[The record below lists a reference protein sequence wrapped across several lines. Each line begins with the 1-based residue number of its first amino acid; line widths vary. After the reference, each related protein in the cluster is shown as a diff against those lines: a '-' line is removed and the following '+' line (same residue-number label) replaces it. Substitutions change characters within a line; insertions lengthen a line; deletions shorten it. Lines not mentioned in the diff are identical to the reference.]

1 MENEFKQIQAAVDNI
16 LNVSTIVRRK
26 KKTESDKKREMFFQI
41 ITAIEEIQIRQNLMF
56 MDLKLDFANY
66 DEKFLSVI
74 DALIYMQFGQDLAE
88 IISFYVWDRIA
99 PDGSIT
105 PLIAEDGSEII
116 LNNPYELWALICAL
130 NPKLAE

>member
-74 DALIYMQFGQDLAE
+74 DALIYMQFGQDIAE

>member
-1 MENEFKQIQAAVDNI
+1 MENEFKQIQTAVDNI

-26 KKTESDKKREMFFQI
+26 KKTESDKKREIFFQI
-41 ITAIEEIQIRQNLMF
+41 ITAIEEIQVRQNLMF

-74 DALIYMQFGQDLAE
+74 DALIYMQFGQDIAE
-88 IISFYVWDRIA
+88 IISFYIWDRVT

-105 PLIAEDGSEII
+105 PLIAEDGTEVI
-116 LNNPYELWALICAL
+116 LTNPYDLWALVCAL
-130 NPKLAE
+130 NPKLVE

>member
-74 DALIYMQFGQDLAE
+74 DALIYMQFGQDIAE

-116 LNNPYELWALICAL
+116 LNNPYELWALVCAL